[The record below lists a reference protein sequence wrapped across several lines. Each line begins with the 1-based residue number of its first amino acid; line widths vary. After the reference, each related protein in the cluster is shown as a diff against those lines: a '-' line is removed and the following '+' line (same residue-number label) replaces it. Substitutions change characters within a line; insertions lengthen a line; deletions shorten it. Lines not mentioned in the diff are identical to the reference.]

1 MTFLLEISP
10 ILSPTAMIVPDPGAS
25 DNAKRRKSLW
35 GRLEMA
41 LTLVYKEEEKQVRW
55 KDRP

>member
-10 ILSPTAMIVPDPGAS
+10 ILSSAAMIVPDPGAP
-25 DNAKRRKSLW
+25 DNAKRRRSLW

-41 LTLVYKEEEKQVRW
+41 LALFYKEEEKQVRW